1 MSTTATTDTS
11 TDITDVV
18 LKRHKEATRQLAAV
32 LDASDGKRASAFASL
47 KALLSAHEKRSRC

>member
-1 MSTTATTDTS
+1 MSTTATS

-18 LKRHKEATRQLAAV
+18 LKQHKEATRQLAAV

-47 KALLSAHEKRSRC
+47 KALQSAHEKRSRC